1 MRYSQRLGSV
11 VLVTTVSFPHSR
23 RTWDGQV
30 RAQVGLAP
38 QHPPP
43 TTPRPPA
50 LTVVERLG
58 PCQQPVPCSYF
69 MALNLSWSGPAHEP
83 QVLWESGGGEGRGA
97 LARAGMLGEG
107 IHSTPS
113 PHSPEAGGGAAE
125 LGFLRDELEGTEPVD
140 IPVTGQGWWAGTQD
154 PNLLHAP
161 TPRAQGHLKLRPP
174 PLSPPPPP
182 PSSLRLAQGPDVHSP
197 PAPLAS
203 WGRTRWW

>member
-30 RAQVGLAP
+30 RAQVGLVP

-43 TTPRPPA
+43 TTPGPPA

-83 QVLWESGGGEGRGA
+83 QVLWESRGGEVGA

-113 PHSPEAGGGAAE
+113 PHSPKAGGGAAE

-161 TPRAQGHLKLRPP
+161 TPTAQGHLKLRPLP
-174 PLSPPPPP
+174 SALEPTPSPFLAQAGAGPLSTRPAGQLGAHSLVV
-182 PSSLRLAQGPDVHSP
+182 SS
-197 PAPLAS
+197 
-203 WGRTRWW
+203 